1 MGNLYG
7 LKRRVDLSEG
17 PPNKKRDVV
26 PIDAAIETPLVPSEN
41 APSSSAWHSN
51 KYLVHDLNPA
61 CNSNN
66 PNLTVI
72 FFHGIT
78 FGTNDEWKETWTTC
92 PTNNKEFAYVGQKS
106 GYLKI

>member
-1 MGNLYG
+1 VRNMGNLYG

-51 KYLVHDLNPA
+51 VMLLLDLIMSFV
-61 CNSNN
+61 C
-66 PNLTVI
+66 TV
-72 FFHGIT
+72 FSWAF
-78 FGTNDEWKETWTTC
+78 
-92 PTNNKEFAYVGQKS
+92 PSYM
-106 GYLKI
+106 LKFYFSLLFLFCLGVDNFP

>member
-26 PIDAAIETPLVPSEN
+26 LIDAAIETPLVPSEN

-51 KYLVHDLNPA
+51 VMLLLDLIMSFL
-61 CNSNN
+61 C
-66 PNLTVI
+66 TV
-72 FFHGIT
+72 FSWAF
-78 FGTNDEWKETWTTC
+78 
-92 PTNNKEFAYVGQKS
+92 PSYM
-106 GYLKI
+106 LKFDFSLLFLFCLGVDNFP

>member
-26 PIDAAIETPLVPSEN
+26 LIDAAIETPLVPSEN

-51 KYLVHDLNPA
+51 VMLLLDLIMSFLCTVFSWAFPSYMLKFDFSLLFLFCLGVHNFP
-61 CNSNN
+61 
-66 PNLTVI
+66 
-72 FFHGIT
+72 
-78 FGTNDEWKETWTTC
+78 
-92 PTNNKEFAYVGQKS
+92 
-106 GYLKI
+106 